1 MMNKTFMEESDKA
14 DVEFID
20 NILIYS
26 EIDEGHEK
34 YFREL
39 LEANAE
45 LVVYQVWEVWIL
57 VLKSLVCADHNGI
70 FNGPIQDWSSQ

>member
-14 DVEFID
+14 DVEFIN

-26 EIDEGHEK
+26 EIDEGDEK

-39 LEANAE
+39 LERIMQN
-45 LVVYQVWEVWIL
+45 
-57 VLKSLVCADHNGI
+57 
-70 FNGPIQDWSSQ
+70 